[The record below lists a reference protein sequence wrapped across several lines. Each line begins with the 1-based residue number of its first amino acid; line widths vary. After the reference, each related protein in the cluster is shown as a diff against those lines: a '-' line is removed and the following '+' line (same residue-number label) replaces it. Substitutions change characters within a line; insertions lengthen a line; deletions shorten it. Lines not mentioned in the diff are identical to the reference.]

1 MSVVPKFIRKL
12 SRQLCWILFFTVA
25 LAATHPVA
33 PPLFGQDPI
42 WNTIGSNTE
51 RDGYFRHS
59 FQCNRPDKAEIHVT
73 SSGYCEL
80 YINGRRIKTDAQQLD
95 GQSIDVLP
103 YLKPGTNVIACK
115 VSYST
120 KGNFLQAKLRYKE
133 PRDVFWKNVT
143 TDTNWRT
150 YSEEV
155 DNWQSVQFTD
165 LAWAQADVV
174 KKDSISSG
182 PIVSGLLANLQRK
195 TKAPSRIPT
204 ASVGDSQTP
213 LPISARLADQFPV
226 AKPTAKQPTANHQ
239 VAESSATE
247 TSGRL
252 PGELASSGAQQ
263 FVAPAVAKAQPD
275 LNFPPSP
282 SQQASIP
289 SLTAANSEKL
299 PSATLLAELSSQ
311 PEITQPPNSVAQSV
325 TPTITN
331 QPTSTN
337 NSLTPISTTP
347 SPTNTTSITAGG
359 GDKSGP
365 GPDETNISQF
375 TIHPEFEVKQVL
387 TDKET
392 GSVIAMAFNEFGQV
406 ILSREGGPLMLAD
419 IYQPHGSERVREI
432 CSEVNTCQGILCLN
446 GNLYVTGNGPE
457 GMALYELVLDSAKA
471 GKYKIAR
478 TLVRFMGPLGEHG
491 PHGLTLGPDGMIYVI
506 VGNASSVA
514 GQPAA
519 TSPLQNS
526 YDADLVPRNEDPSGH
541 AAGIKAPGGTVIRV
555 ALDEEKVEVVA
566 GGIRNAYDLA
576 FNATGDLF
584 IHDSDMESDI
594 GLSWYRPT
602 SLYHVPHGA
611 DLGWRSGWAKMPT
624 SYPDTIN
631 PIATTG
637 RGSPTG
643 IVSYRHLQYP
653 TRFHDTLF
661 LADWSEGR
669 ILWVKLTPQGAS
681 YKAQTE
687 TFMQGKPLNVTD
699 LDVGEDGSLY
709 FTTGGRGT
717 GGGMFRIQWRGKV
730 PDHVYQYQDLADR
743 IAKHPQPNA
752 AWARQNLALIQ
763 QKSNDDWTTAL
774 WSSINNEKLKPA
786 VRSQLVETY
795 LLYNGLPTI
804 TELKQLSQSSEP
816 ALRAR
821 VAQLCGFNVEA
832 IEILNQLLDDSS
844 LLVRRHACEA
854 FLRLG
859 QQPSVDKI
867 LQQFKESDRTL
878 AAPARQLLAR
888 VPAGEWT
895 EAVLNSDNKAI
906 FVNGAI
912 ALVGVAPEINNSYQ
926 VLAKSAEFMKGYLS
940 DPEFNDLLRVVQLAL
955 VRGSVNPQDIPAFVS
970 QISAEFPT
978 QLHLLNEELIRILA
992 YLQSNQT
999 EGRYTE
1005 YLQSSNDPAET
1016 KVLVAMYL
1024 AKMAGV
1030 LDDDTRLE
1038 TMAFLHRA
1046 QQTSE
1051 LGSYLH
1057 YLMRSI
1063 RELAQSVTLERV
1075 PEVIRDGHR
1084 WVDALAPTF
1093 YRVAQPI
1100 DESTTATLIKLDAT
1114 LKSDR
1119 SDTAKQA
1126 RLGIIAL
1133 LATSETETSQNYLR
1147 QIWRDE
1153 PGRRNDVVIGLA
1165 HQPEGKNWSYLVSSF
1180 NVLDEITA
1188 EEILTKLNEIPMR
1201 PTAASHYREL
1211 LELGYRMQGDIA
1223 WKVNKLLQYW
1233 SAEETKSPEPDTWQ
1247 LALQNWQQWYHAKWP
1262 NEPQVAVPT
1271 SAKLGK
1277 YTVDT
1282 VLAAWQNHESKVST
1296 ERGLLLFT
1304 DATCVKCHR
1313 LGVVGDSVGP
1323 DLSGLSKR
1331 FSKRELVESI
1341 IHPSQVIPDRYRSTL
1356 VLTSDG
1362 ISHEGML
1369 IDNGDSITILDKN
1382 GRKTRVAKDQIE
1394 SQRPVDTSAMPAN
1407 LLDSLKP
1414 EQIADLLAYL
1424 YGESPAQLGASPAL
1438 PKR

>member
-1 MSVVPKFIRKL
+1 MSVLPIFCHQTIARP
-12 SRQLCWILFFTVA
+12 RWIWFLLFVLVVLYPHSST
-25 LAATHPVA
+25 T
-33 PPLFGQDPI
+33 FGQEPI
-42 WNTIGSNTE
+42 WSTIGANAE

-59 FQCNRPDKAEIHVT
+59 FQCNRPDKAELWIA
-73 SSGYCEL
+73 SSGYSEL
-80 YINGRRIKTDAQQLD
+80 YINGRRVKTDGQQLD
-95 GQSIDVLP
+95 GQTINVLS
-103 YLKPGTNVIACK
+103 YLTPGTNVIACK
-115 VSYST
+115 VSQST
-120 KGNFLQAKLRYKE
+120 QGNFLQAKLRFKE

-143 TDTNWRT
+143 TDNSWRVH
-150 YSEEV
+150 SEEA

-165 LAWAQADVV
+165 LSWAQADIV
-174 KKDSISSG
+174 KKNQGPSG
-182 PIVSGLLANLQRK
+182 GKVSGLLANLQRK
-195 TKAPSRIPT
+195 SSKAPPRIAT
-204 ASVGDSQTP
+204 NDNGDTQAP

-226 AKPTAKQPTANHQ
+226 AKSEQATNSQRASIDSAKPT
-239 VAESSATE
+239 ESTD
-247 TSGRL
+247 RL
-252 PGELASSGAQQ
+252 PGEKKTNLESK
-263 FVAPAVAKAQPD
+263 FVAPAVAAADSAATMPASPKKPENSMAGSQPVPVAQPKSG
-275 LNFPPSP
+275 LTSP
-282 SQQASIP
+282 TTIS
-289 SLTAANSEKL
+289 
-299 PSATLLAELSSQ
+299 
-311 PEITQPPNSVAQSV
+311 QSV
-325 TPTITN
+325 TPTTN
-331 QPTSTN
+331 DQPVSTSSPLVPI
-337 NSLTPISTTP
+337 NSSASTPATGNSSTASSTTV
-347 SPTNTTSITAGG
+347 STGDQAG
-359 GDKSGP
+359 P
-365 GPDETNISQF
+365 APDEANISQF
-375 TIHPEFEVKQVL
+375 TLHPEFEVKQVL

-419 IYQPHGSERVREI
+419 IYQPHGTERVREI
-432 CSEVNTCQGILCLN
+432 CTEVNTCQGILCLN

-457 GMALYELVLDSAKA
+457 GLALYELVLDSAKA

-506 VGNASSVA
+506 VGNASGVA

-519 TSPLQNS
+519 SSPLQNS

-555 ALDEEKVEVVA
+555 ALDDEKVEIVA

-611 DLGWRSGWAKMPT
+611 DLGWRSGWAKLPT
-624 SYPDTIN
+624 SYADTIN

-643 IVSYRHLQYP
+643 IVSYRHLQFP

-763 QKSNDDWTTAL
+763 QKSNEEWSTAL
-774 WSSINNEKLKPA
+774 WSSINNDKLKPA

-795 LLYNGLPTI
+795 LLYNGLPNA
-804 TELKQLSQSSEP
+804 TELKQLSQATEP

-821 VAQLCGFNVEA
+821 AAQLCGFNAESIDV
-832 IEILNQLLDDSS
+832 LNQLLDDSS

-859 QQPSVDKI
+859 QQPSVEKI
-867 LQQFKESDRTL
+867 LQQFKENDRSLST
-878 AAPARQLLAR
+878 PARQLLAR
-888 VPAGEWT
+888 IPPTEWT
-895 EAVLNSDNKAI
+895 DSVLTAENKSI

-912 ALVGVAPEINNSYQ
+912 ALLAAAPELDHSYKI
-926 VLAKSAEFMKGYLS
+926 LAKSAEFMKGYLS

-992 YLQSNQT
+992 YLKSNQT
-999 EGRYTE
+999 DGRYVE
-1005 YLQSSNDPAET
+1005 YLKTSADPAET
-1016 KVLVAMYL
+1016 KILVAMYL
-1024 AKMAGV
+1024 AKMASV
-1030 LDDDTRLE
+1030 LDDETRLE
-1038 TMAFLHRA
+1038 TMAFLNRA

-1051 LGSYLH
+1051 LGSFRH

-1063 RELAQSVTLERV
+1063 RELAQTVSDQRV
-1075 PEVIRDGHR
+1075 PDMIRDGHR

-1093 YRVAQPI
+1093 YRVTQPI
-1100 DESTTATLIKLDAT
+1100 DEATTATLIKLDGT

-1119 SDTAKQA
+1119 SDSAKQA

-1133 LATSETETSQNYLR
+1133 LATSVTESSQNYLR
-1147 QIWRDE
+1147 QIWREE
-1153 PGRRNDVVIGLA
+1153 PSRRNDVVIGLA

-1188 EEILTKLNEIPMR
+1188 VEILTKLNEIPMR

-1223 WKVNKLLQYW
+1223 WKTNKLLQYW
-1233 SAEETKSPEPDTWQ
+1233 SAEVPSSPEPDTWQ
-1247 LALQNWQQWYHAKWP
+1247 LALQNWQTWYQTKWP
-1262 NEPQVAVPT
+1262 SEPPVSVPT
-1271 SAKLGK
+1271 SAKTGK
-1277 YTVDT
+1277 YSVETA
-1282 VLAAWQNHESKVST
+1282 LAAWQNHASKAST
-1296 ERGLLLFT
+1296 ERGMQLFNE
-1304 DATCVKCHR
+1304 ATCVKCHR
-1313 LGVVGDSVGP
+1313 VGVVGDSVGP
-1323 DLSGLSKR
+1323 DLSGLAKR

-1341 IHPSQVIPDRYRSTL
+1341 VHPSQVISDRYRSTL
-1356 VLTSDG
+1356 VLTTDG

-1369 IDNGDSITILDKN
+1369 VDNGDSITILDQK
-1382 GRKTRVAKDQIE
+1382 GGKTRVAKDQIE
-1394 SQRPVDTSAMPAN
+1394 SQRVIETSAMPAN
-1407 LLDSLKP
+1407 LMDSLKP
-1414 EQIADLLAYL
+1414 EQVADLLAYL
-1424 YGESPAQLGASPAL
+1424 YGEMPAQVGATPAP